1 MFLQCFPVMPYSREA
16 LFPASSASGIP
27 KKYPLFPWGME
38 HVEALTKREIVFRN
52 ICNARMFPQCLPGL
66 PYGKYSF
73 QNQNMCLQCSR
84 NIFCFWKQQKQCLPY
99 GKTKYWRNMRPLQMF
114 LETWLRV
121 FPGSN
126 SSHCPSSSV
135 SCSSSCTQEVKLQ
148 RIVKTVE
155 WRNWS
160 CMQMSGPRR
169 TWVTLEEKVPDPTKA
184 ISSDLL
190 FFDVNILKHVISKVF
205 NACNGKIASLT
216 YL

>member
-1 MFLQCFPVMPYSREA
+1 MFRPWQNEKLFSETFVARARFPNVCQ
-16 LFPASSASGIP
+16 
-27 KKYPLFPWGME
+27 
-38 HVEALTKREIVFRN
+38 V
-52 ICNARMFPQCLPGL
+52 CQ
-66 PYGKYSF
+66 YGKYSF
-73 QNQNMCLQCSR
+73 QNQNMCLPCSR
-84 NIFCFWKQQKQCLPY
+84 NIFCFWKQCFPY
-99 GKTKYWRNMRPLQMF
+99 EKLGIGEASAGCKCFWKHDSAFFAGPN
-114 LETWLRV
+114 
-121 FPGSN
+121 N
-126 SSHCPSSSV
+126 SQCPSSSV